1 MDKTECLLVR
11 YGADA
16 ANPIDVGEGWT
27 LYINWFRALSGNHRE
42 IAENEP
48 CPIGAWVKKIKGY
61 KRPESPQ
68 ATHNQLDCKNCMNT
82 IDVAMYRSYALS
94 G

>member
-1 MDKTECLLVR
+1 MDKTECLLER

-16 ANPIDVGEGWT
+16 TIPIEAGEGWT
-27 LYINWFRALSGNHRE
+27 LYINWVRAISGNHQK

-48 CPIGAWVKKIKGY
+48 CPIEAWVKKIKGY
-61 KRPESPQ
+61 KRSESPL
-68 ATHNQLDCKNCMNT
+68 ATHNQLDCKNCMKT
-82 IDVAMYRSYALS
+82 IDVAMYRSDAIS